1 MSNLVI
7 VLDASGSMSEMGKS
21 QLQRNLCRYASQLQT
36 FGMGSCQDI
45 KAQYFKWE
53 REVAEICVDSDGEI
67 SSLVFEGTSSLTA
80 LSEFLSRTAEGRERS
95 RILVLSDG
103 NFSSSDVRSFQSKRK
118 TLPGLI
124 VRTVA
129 VGADADLRKLK
140 WISSNDSVH
149 RSENIATAIT
159 DAAFGYDECTP
170 PPEYLSQI
178 ALSEQLDL
186 EEAWDA

>member
-36 FGMGSCQDI
+36 FGMGRCQDI
-45 KAQYFKWE
+45 KVQYFKWA
-53 REVAEICVDSDGEI
+53 REVTEICVNSNGDI
-67 SSLVFEGTSSLTA
+67 SNLVFEGPSSLTA
-80 LSEFLSRTAEGRERS
+80 LSEFLSRTAEGSERL

-103 NFSSSDVRSFQSKRK
+103 NFPSSDVQIFQSKQK

-159 DAAFGYDECTP
+159 DAAFGYDECTSA
-170 PPEYLSQI
+170 PEHPSQI
-178 ALSEQLDL
+178 ALNEELEL